1 MAGDLVDNPFYA
13 KLAQEVKAVR
23 QDAADLERVLNKP
36 FDMMTSRKVWV
47 ADQGGAA
54 QTFQND
60 LDNQRGQLKSAL
72 RGIVQTAEEALS
84 STPRQVT
91 KEEAARGGK
100 GPRGAPLPW

>member
-1 MAGDLVDNPFYA
+1 MAGDLVDNPFYT
-13 KLAQEVKAVR
+13 KLAQAVKAVR
-23 QDAADLERVLNKP
+23 QDAAELERVLNKP

-47 ADQGGAA
+47 TDQGSAA

-72 RGIVQTAEEALS
+72 RGIVQAAEEALS
-84 STPRQVT
+84 STPQQVT
-91 KEEAARGGK
+91 REEAARGGK